1 MLASWSKTSD
11 AKLGPIALAQGVSV
25 WNALSMQLG
34 AFLIAVLVP
43 FLNFVQP
50 YLLTEHLGIP
60 QSEQGQIVGDL
71 GFYTEIVILL
81 MSGLVGALS
90 DRVGRR
96 IIYAVGIAVMAL
108 SLVLYPLASGYWE
121 LVLYRLVFAAGAA
134 MAGAMMVAVLTDYP
148 AEKSRGMLAATVG
161 MISII
166 GVLIMIATMSNLPQQ
181 FREAGY
187 GAIESGRY
195 SFWIVA
201 VIGFVGAVVLAIG
214 LKPPSGK
221 TQKESAG
228 ALETLRIGLN
238 AARGNRRLGFAFA
251 SAFCG
256 RADLVVVTT
265 FFSLW
270 AAVAGAEAGLTVAE
284 SLQKAGFVF
293 GIVMLSSLFSAPVF
307 GWIIDRIGRLK
318 AQCLALLIAAIGY
331 TAMGFVTD
339 PMGSVAIIPA
349 IILGVGQMAAITAA
363 QALVGE
369 ESPAEIR
376 GAISGFFTFCGALG
390 ILFATKV
397 GGELFDLW
405 MPGAPFVLMGAANF
419 VVFLGGVWIYYADR
433 NLGSVEPAE

>member
-1 MLASWSKTSD
+1 MLANWSKTSD
-11 AKLGPIALAQGVSV
+11 AKLGPIALADGVSV

-34 AFLIAVLVP
+34 AFLIAVLVA
-43 FLNFVQP
+43 FVNFVQP

-60 QSEQGQIVGDL
+60 QDQQGQIVGDL

-90 DRVGRR
+90 DQVGRR
-96 IIYAVGIAVMAL
+96 IIYVGGIAVLAL
-108 SLVLYPLASGYWE
+108 SLFLYPLAGGYWE
-121 LVLYRLVFAAGAA
+121 LVLYRLIYAAGAA
-134 MAGAMMVAVLTDYP
+134 MAGAMMVAVLADYP

-161 MISII
+161 MISIV

-181 FREAGY
+181 FLTAGY
-187 GAIESGRY
+187 GKLEAGRY

-201 VIGFVGAVVLAIG
+201 AIGVVGAVALAIG

-221 TQKESAG
+221 TRTNRTG
-228 ALETLRIGLN
+228 ALETLRIGLE
-238 AARGNRRLGFAFA
+238 AARKNRRLGFAFA

-270 AAVAGAEAGLTVAE
+270 AIVVGTESGLAVAE
-284 SLQKAGFVF
+284 SIQKAGLVF
-293 GIVMLSSLFSAPVF
+293 GIVMLSSLISAPFF
-307 GWIIDRIGRLK
+307 GMIIDRIGRVK

-331 TAMGFVTD
+331 TSMGFVSN
-339 PMGSVAIIPA
+339 PVGSVAYVPA

-363 QALVGE
+363 QALVGQ
-369 ESPAEIR
+369 ESPEKIR
-376 GAISGFFTFCGALG
+376 GSISGFFTFCGALG
-390 ILFATKV
+390 ILFATKL

-419 VVFLGGVWIYYADR
+419 VVFLAGVWIYYADR
-433 NLGSVEPAE
+433 NLTRVEAAE